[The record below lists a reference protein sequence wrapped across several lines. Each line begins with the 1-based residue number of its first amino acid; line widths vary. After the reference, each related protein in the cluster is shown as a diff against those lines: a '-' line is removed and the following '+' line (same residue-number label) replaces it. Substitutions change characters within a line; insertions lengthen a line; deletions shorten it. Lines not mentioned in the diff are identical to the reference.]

1 MTGLFNMNMKGD
13 GILFFSFRST
23 GKEPNMETANLHR
36 ILKPGVRLIGI
47 VLTLYVIYVTFFP
60 LPPLQERALF
70 ALLLVLLLFLRE
82 STKRV
87 SLPWVLTNVVFC
99 FAVTIVFGY
108 ITLFHESVTAQV
120 GITNVVE
127 VVLGILAV
135 ILVLEGVRRVM
146 GLGLTLVILGFLLY
160 GILGQFIPPELGGHT
175 GFGVDRI
182 ITTLYLSTNGLFG
195 QVIYVMYK
203 YVFLFIL
210 FGCILEETGA
220 LSFILDLARSLVG
233 QIRGGPAMI
242 SVISSGLTGTISG
255 SAVANVVID
264 GFITIPTMKSVGF
277 KPHVAA
283 AIEAAASTGGQLMPP
298 VMGAAAFLIA
308 QNLSISYIEVC
319 KAAAIPAIIYYL
331 TLLGAVYVYATRCQL
346 KGLPREELPKLK
358 EVLSRITGLTFFGGV
373 GVLLVFLLL
382 RYSPIYAVVRGILAM
397 IIISLIGKERITP
410 RKAVRVLET
419 TATSF
424 LDVGMA
430 GVGVGIIVGILLLT
444 GLSTR
449 FSSLI
454 LVWGGGNLV
463 LSLVFTMVVAII
475 LGMGLPTTVVY
486 ILLSISVAPAVV
498 KMGIVPIGAH
508 LFVFYGGMMSMI
520 TPPVALAAYA
530 AASIAGA
537 NLWQTGVAAVIFM
550 LPAYL
555 LPFIFVT
562 DNSLMLMG
570 NVLQVFLI
578 TLRTLVVCFALVF
591 ALNGPAKDAREIM
604 RRCVTGI
611 GGVLLAIQIYW
622 VDVISLLL
630 IFIPILW
637 QFKDKLA
644 KYMPSKRQME

>member
-1 MTGLFNMNMKGD
+1 
-13 GILFFSFRST
+13 
-23 GKEPNMETANLHR
+23 
-36 ILKPGVRLIGI
+36 
-47 VLTLYVIYVTFFP
+47 
-60 LPPLQERALF
+60 
-70 ALLLVLLLFLRE
+70 LL
-82 STKRV
+82 
-87 SLPWVLTNVVFC
+87 
-99 FAVTIVFGY
+99 A
-108 ITLFHESVTAQV
+108 
-120 GITNVVE
+120 
-127 VVLGILAV
+127 
-135 ILVLEGVRRVM
+135 
-146 GLGLTLVILGFLLY
+146 
-160 GILGQFIPPELGGHT
+160 
-175 GFGVDRI
+175 
-182 ITTLYLSTNGLFG
+182 
-195 QVIYVMYK
+195 
-203 YVFLFIL
+203 
-210 FGCILEETGA
+210 
-220 LSFILDLARSLVG
+220 
-233 QIRGGPAMI
+233 
-242 SVISSGLTGTISG
+242 
-255 SAVANVVID
+255 
-264 GFITIPTMKSVGF
+264 
-277 KPHVAA
+277 
-283 AIEAAASTGGQLMPP
+283 
-298 VMGAAAFLIA
+298 
-308 QNLSISYIEVC
+308 
-319 KAAAIPAIIYYL
+319 
-331 TLLGAVYVYATRCQL
+331 AVYVYATRCQL

-430 GVGVGIIVGILLLT
+430 GVGVGIIVGIMLLT

-537 NLWQTGVAAVIFM
+537 NLW
-550 LPAYL
+550 
-555 LPFIFVT
+555 PFIFVT

-570 NVLQVFLI
+570 NVLQVFLV

-622 VDVISLLL
+622 VEVISLLL